1 MGLLRAVLRHGFRG
15 GCGGQAAEGAACRWP
30 APQPAKQEGDEE
42 VRVAR
47 LQPWAALL
55 SRTAPP
61 LRSRRSGIE
70 FHQSKSKK
78 LLCDTCMFHEDS
90 PYTDVD
96 FQNELCSQRRSH
108 RCRAQSSAQESQRAD
123 RHSQSGLDLKAVHV
137 HVIAQSPLRLYI
149 SSKRTALQLQ
159 IPSKLLRRAPVYCA
173 RRVYTRIPMRICAS
187 PPSPPPLKE
196 GGYFVFVWGV

>member
-96 FQNELCSQRRSH
+96 FQNELFSQRRSH

-123 RHSQSGLDLKAVHV
+123 RHSQSGLDLKATRHCAVT
-137 HVIAQSPLRLYI
+137 STPL
-149 SSKRTALQLQ
+149 
-159 IPSKLLRRAPVYCA
+159 SKL
-173 RRVYTRIPMRICAS
+173 
-187 PPSPPPLKE
+187 
-196 GGYFVFVWGV
+196 